1 MTNFT
6 TFIHVTGSAR
16 KIGDDLPYLR
26 TIVQAVYD
34 NHAMVFR
41 DWISAA
47 VSRRKKGIADD
58 DVDWAHVLEKN
69 TEAVQLS
76 DMVIIEST
84 QNRFSQGYQ
93 AYLASQY
100 KKPTLVVTR
109 SQVDNRF
116 ISGVESKYITVK
128 QYKTEDELKSIVE
141 KFIKQNIIAEK
152 DLRFNMFLDR
162 HIYKFLRDMSY
173 ETGVNKSEI
182 VRQTLLKAIKQ
193 RNNL

>member
-1 MTNFT
+1 MSNFT
-6 TFIHVTGSAR
+6 TFVHVTGSAR
-16 KIGDDLPYLR
+16 NIGNDLPFLR
-26 TIVQAVYD
+26 TIVQSVYD
-34 NHAMVFR
+34 SHAMVFR

-47 VSRRKKGIADD
+47 ISRRTHGVADD
-58 DVDWAHVLEKN
+58 EVDWTHVLEKN
-69 TEAVQLS
+69 VEAIQLS
-76 DMVIIEST
+76 DLVVVECT

-100 KKPTLVVTR
+100 KKPTLIVTR
-109 SQVDNRF
+109 GKIDNEF

-128 QYKTEDELKSIVE
+128 HYETEDELKSIVE

-162 HIYKFLRDMSY
+162 RIYKYLRDVSY
-173 ETGVNKSEI
+173 ETGMNKSEI
-182 VRQTLLKAIKQ
+182 VRQALLRAIKQ